1 MELIIVLPILTK
13 AKCNNRN
20 GCEIGFKYGALRSVS
35 IISDLEACKN
45 YYRRRFNGGFADN
58 IACFNAS
65 LSCIHSIHNDKFLPG
80 SPLTCHNKQ
89 GQRILTGILNVQ
101 WTCANLRTPLIFTKW
116 ITDMIN
122 NWKGFSNT
130 LCNQVYFGTNE
141 KVLNE
146 ETLIHGVGSMEGKK

>member
-1 MELIIVLPILTK
+1 MKISRNKNNNNNIGRNSCEMGFKYGALR
-13 AKCNNRN
+13 NRN

-45 YYRRRFNGGFADN
+45 YYRRRFNGGFAEN

-101 WTCANLRTPLIFTKW
+101 WTCANLRTPLIFYQ
-116 ITDMIN
+116 
-122 NWKGFSNT
+122 GFE
-130 LCNQVYFGTNE
+130 LP
-141 KVLNE
+141 
-146 ETLIHGVGSMEGKK
+146 